1 MVWQVGDWEGERNW
15 VWGGGTMRKR
25 GSEISDKE
33 GREEDTEVCWEWR
46 RRGLLG
52 DRRIREKGRGR

>member
-1 MVWQVGDWEGERNW
+1 MRN
-15 VWGGGTMRKR
+15 R
-25 GSEISDKE
+25 GSEISDDKE

-52 DRRIREKGRGR
+52 DRQIREKGGDERVGEKGKGRRGGE